1 MLGIPIASM
10 YSNNILLWQCELS
23 LKRIILKYHFFA
35 YKRKVFDI
43 HGLILFFT
51 GMLSRWDDSQRFL
64 SDHPYLVCEETAKY
78 LILWCFHLEAEQV
91 SCET

>member
-1 MLGIPIASM
+1 MVQFS
-10 YSNNILLWQCELS
+10 
-23 LKRIILKYHFFA
+23 
-35 YKRKVFDI
+35 
-43 HGLILFFT
+43 FT

-91 SCET
+91 FMNLQWLETLLELEGFTFSFFHYLL